1 MLKKIAIFSFVVST
15 ITGCG
20 VAHVSNNRSA
30 LLKLNPGDTKEQ
42 LVQLMGDPYLREVYP
57 QGEVWF
63 YRTSLSEGKRN
74 SLTPVVVNNGK
85 VVGWG
90 ENYYDTT
97 IKKKLD
103 VNIKTN

>member
-1 MLKKIAIFSFVVST
+1 MMKKIAVLFLT
-15 ITGCG
+15 ITLISGCG
-20 VAHVSNNRSA
+20 VAHVNNNRSA
-30 LLKLNPGDTKEQ
+30 LLKLNPGDSKEQ

-74 SLTPVVVNNGK
+74 SLTPIVVENGK

-90 ENYYDTT
+90 DNYYDTT
-97 IKKKLD
+97 IKKRLD